1 SWSEKGLEAILHMLG
16 LLYENI
22 LHNSIK
28 QLDLSLG
35 EKVDNEKLVSMS
47 AGKVAKVVGKKA
59 IGIHQAGFPALDRG
73 TQGYAKLL
81 RSMLNDCTVG

>member
-1 SWSEKGLEAILHMLG
+1 
-16 LLYENI
+16 
-22 LHNSIK
+22 
-28 QLDLSLG
+28 
-35 EKVDNEKLVSMS
+35 
-47 AGKVAKVVGKKA
+47 VAKVVGKKA